1 MNMNRKIVIEII
13 CFLFILLFVYAA
25 MNKILDFQKFKIQ
38 IGQSPLLTGFGEFL
52 PVLVISIEVG
62 VSALLAVPS
71 FRLAGLVAAFSLM
84 TMFTAYIVAILN
96 FSSYV
101 PCSCGGVLE
110 HFGWTEHLYFNS
122 GFVLLGLVGI
132 FLESAERNFRYNMA
146 IYPSGS

>member
-62 VSALLAVPS
+62 VSALLAIPS

>member
-62 VSALLAVPS
+62 VSALLAIPS

-122 GFVLLGLVGI
+122 AFVLLGLVGI

-146 IYPSGS
+146 TYPSGS